1 MWSGSWYGS
10 PVLTPSGESHSV
22 LPARLGATR
31 FENSTVSTILHLSIG
46 GDRLRL
52 RFSNLYG
59 RTWLTLG
66 AVHVTS
72 GEGSHAVTFDGRPAT
87 SVAPGGAATSD
98 PVDLV
103 TTSGE
108 SLVVSVFYPERIPE
122 IITLSRFSA
131 ERNILSPG
139 KVVAYEGGGAF
150 GEWVD
155 GAYFLT
161 AVDVEAP
168 VSKGTIVAL
177 GDSITVGGTTRW
189 PPAADLG
196 VSRRWP
202 ARLARRLH
210 EAGKIYGVVNAGI
223 VGNRL
228 LRDGDDGALGGPNL
242 MFGPRAISR
251 FERDVLDQPHLKY
264 VILCVG
270 VNDVG
275 LAPVSSYAMA
285 TLAADIIAALQDLI
299 GHAERAGVRLYL
311 TTLTPFER
319 SEQLQPAGFYRPE
332 KNDVRLQVNE
342 WIRNSEI
349 SRGYVDFEKAL
360 ADPRS
365 PNRMNPDLDS
375 GDQFHPNDAGERALG
390 DAIDLSLFA

>member
-1 MWSGSWYGS
+1 MWCGSWYGS
-10 PVLTPSGESHSV
+10 VALA
-22 LPARLGATR
+22 PAGAHVDHLGLVAPRFADATL
-31 FENSTVSTILHLSIG
+31 STILHLTLG
-46 GDRLRL
+46 GDRLRV

-59 RTWLTLG
+59 RTWLAIG
-66 AVHVTS
+66 AAHATS
-72 GEGSHAVTFDGRPAT
+72 SAGTRPITFDGRPAA
-87 SVAPGGAATSD
+87 SIAPGGSVTSD

-108 SLVVSVFYPERIPE
+108 NLVVSVFYPEPIPE
-122 IITLSRFSA
+122 LITLSRFSA

-139 KVVAYEGGGAF
+139 KVVAFEGGGAF
-150 GEWVD
+150 GRWID

-161 AVDVEAP
+161 AVDVDAAGET
-168 VSKGTIVAL
+168 GTIVAL

-189 PPAADLG
+189 PPSADLG

-210 EAGKIYGVVNAGI
+210 EAGRAYGVVNAGI

-228 LRDGDDGALGGPNL
+228 LRDGDDGSLGGANL
-242 MFGPRAISR
+242 MFGPRAVSR
-251 FERDVLDQPHLKY
+251 FERDVVDQPRVRY
-264 VILCVG
+264 AILSVG
-270 VNDVG
+270 INDIG
-275 LAPVSSYAMA
+275 LAPVSSYAVT
-285 TLAADIIAALQDLI
+285 TLAADLVGAMQDLTAQ
-299 GHAERAGVRLYL
+299 AERRDVRLYL

-319 SEQLQPAGFYRPE
+319 SERLPPEGFYRPE
-332 KNDVRLQVNE
+332 KNDLRLQVNE
-342 WIRNSEI
+342 WIRTSGVPH
-349 SRGYVDFEKAL
+349 GYIDFERAL

-390 DAIDLSLFA
+390 DAIDLELFA